1 MMRSNEV
8 PVQSRRFSL
17 LCRCGVLFA
26 ALASPLIAASP
37 EANHDFDFEFG
48 SWSTEVR
55 RLAKPLSGSQE
66 WIVYRGTTVVRPL
79 LAGRANIAELAIEGL
94 AGRIDGVSLRLY
106 DPASARW
113 SLNYASLGDGQLTAP
128 VIGGFRDGRGEFFGN
143 ENIGGRPVRV
153 RFVIS
158 EVTHESA
165 RFEQAF
171 SIDGGKTWEVNWIAT
186 DTRVR

>member
-1 MMRSNEV
+1 M
-8 PVQSRRFSL
+8 QSRRWSFRF
-17 LCRCGVLFA
+17 RCVSAIVVLA
-26 ALASPLIAASP
+26 TLPSVAASDRQR
-37 EANHDFDFEFG
+37 DFDFEFG
-48 SWSTEVR
+48 SWKTEVR

-79 LAGRANIAELAIEGL
+79 LDGRANLAELAIEGP

-106 DPASARW
+106 EPATAQW
-113 SLNYASLGDGQLTAP
+113 SLNYASLRDGQLTAP
-128 VIGGFRDGRGEFFGN
+128 VVGTFRGGRGEFFGN
-143 ENIGGRPVRV
+143 DTVGGRPVRV

-158 EVTHESA
+158 DITRDSA

-171 SIDGGKTWEVNWIAT
+171 SADDGATWEINWVAT